1 MRDYNGQRPM
11 PIQEGPNPDN
21 QIFML
26 QFTFNIKIWKLK
38 IATIT
43 LTIF

>member
-11 PIQEGPNPDN
+11 PIKEGLNPNK

-26 QFTFNIKIWKLK
+26 TLEFRIKIWKLK
-38 IATIT
+38 IAVIT